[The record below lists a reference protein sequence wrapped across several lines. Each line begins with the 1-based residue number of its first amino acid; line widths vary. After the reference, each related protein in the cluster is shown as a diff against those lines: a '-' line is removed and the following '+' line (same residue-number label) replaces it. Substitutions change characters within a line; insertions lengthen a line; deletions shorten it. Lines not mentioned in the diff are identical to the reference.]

1 MSAFFHAKAK
11 LRFDICPRVNNQP
24 PMTRVNPT
32 TIEPVTIGQLSIHGY
47 WSKFV
52 LVSSSCRLG
61 ERCWNLETSIP
72 HVLLI
77 IKIVIIFQRFGK
89 LFQPNKNWMPAYERD
104 ALEEASK
111 KQTYTANA
119 DENDNNGGIVNEGAD
134 CDYVEANGL
143 EWNGNGDPG
152 FTSIDPSSDFDG
164 IVLEEFQRNDVMH
177 RRVSPS
183 LNGHAVANDGGNEFA
198 DVKM

>member
-1 MSAFFHAKAK
+1 M
-11 LRFDICPRVNNQP
+11 
-24 PMTRVNPT
+24 
-32 TIEPVTIGQLSIHGY
+32 
-47 WSKFV
+47 
-52 LVSSSCRLG
+52 LVSPSCRL
-61 ERCWNLETSIP
+61 EKRCRNMETSIP

-77 IKIVIIFQRFGK
+77 IMIVIIFQRFGK

-119 DENDNNGGIVNEGAD
+119 DGNDNNGGIVNEGAE
-134 CDYVEANGL
+134 CDYVEANGV
-143 EWNGNGDPG
+143 EWNGNVEANGGRWNGNGDPG

-183 LNGHAVANDGGNEFA
+183 LNGTRGGE
-198 DVKM
+198 